1 MSCIG
6 KETKYMS
13 ASLGLDSGGGRGSG
27 SGVTVE
33 YKGFFRVI
41 KCYST
46 TTTI

>member
-1 MSCIG
+1 MSYTG

-13 ASLGLDSGGGRGSG
+13 ESLGLDSGGGRGSG

-33 YKGFFRVI
+33 YKGSFRVR